1 MAKWLGLQGDAQP
14 CPPKTYPDPPKR
26 ETDLVGMADV
36 IQRLLSREYSERY

>member
-14 CPPKTYPDPPKR
+14 CPPKTYPDPPKGR

-36 IQRLLSREYSERY
+36 IQRLLSP